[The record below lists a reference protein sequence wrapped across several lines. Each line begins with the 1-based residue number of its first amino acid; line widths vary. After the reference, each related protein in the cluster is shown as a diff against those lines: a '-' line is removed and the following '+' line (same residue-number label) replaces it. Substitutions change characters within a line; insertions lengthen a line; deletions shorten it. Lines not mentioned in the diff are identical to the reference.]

1 MLIDDKLIFMLLFTR
16 LFELLPS
23 ICIISE
29 NFIYIT
35 ARPSKYAFYKFHW
48 FSDHLLLAEIYE
60 T

>member
-48 FSDHLLLAEIYE
+48 F
-60 T
+60 